1 MKKNYH
7 TFRLVLLRSCSD
19 HYITLKYFFEKK
31 YCSMTGITP
40 RPELPLVTLA
50 CIYPYSPKLAEC
62 RKVQPGGSSRALC
75 VMARATLVKFAK
87 NGITFNYQR
96 KPAHPLINEILT
108 YSQSTCKNT
117 SFEARQLPG
126 TQC

>member
-1 MKKNYH
+1 MFTKIS
-7 TFRLVLLRSCSD
+7 RVQ
-19 HYITLKYFFEKK
+19 E
-31 YCSMTGITP
+31 
-40 RPELPLVTLA
+40 
-50 CIYPYSPKLAEC
+50 
-62 RKVQPGGSSRALC
+62 VQPGGSSRALC

-87 NGITFNYQR
+87 NGITFNQQR
-96 KPAHPLINEILT
+96 KSAHPLINEILT